1 MNFAYIRVST
11 RGQKTD
17 RQETALK
24 GYADVENTYI
34 DKATGKNFN
43 RPEYNLLKKVLRS
56 GDVLYIKSL
65 DRLGR
70 NKSETLKEIQWFKD
84 NGILLKVLDIPTTM
98 TEFPEGQ
105 QWVMELVNNIII
117 EVYTSIA
124 DNELQ
129 TIKSRQE
136 EGIKEAQNK
145 GVKFGRP
152 TTKKP
157 INFNIVADRVV
168 KKEITS
174 IQAMKELGLT
184 KNVYY
189 KFFNEFKTQQGLM

>member
-17 RQETALK
+17 RQETALNQ
-24 GYADVENTYI
+24 YVSCENMYI

-43 RPEYNLLKKVLRS
+43 RPEYTLLKKVLRS

-70 NKSETLKEIQWFKD
+70 NKSETLKEIQYFKD

-98 TEFPEGQ
+98 TEFPQGQ

-145 GVKFGRP
+145 GIKFGRP
-152 TTKKP
+152 EAVRPDNFEAVYTKVL
-157 INFNIVADRVV
+157 N
-168 KKEITS
+168 KELTNL
-174 IQAMKELGLT
+174 QAMKELQLT

-189 KFFNEFKTQQGLM
+189 KFVKEYKDTQGL